1 MHTHTQIYIHPCMHT
16 LHSRYVTLRYVTLHY
31 ITYTHIRIYTYTH
44 IHICAYTHHI
54 HIYTY
59 THIHIYTCSWIVFTS
74 IIYYNIFHTIRSRT
88 SRGVDVPPCHIR
100 GLATPPTPVLRPL
113 RRVPES
119 LMTQDPAALF
129 QWSFHRLRSEMKYQQ
144 FQWILYHHF
153 SLLKGYAVFKHC
165 LDSIEWFCFASLM
178 MPA

>member
-1 MHTHTQIYIHPCMHT
+1 MHAYIT
-16 LHSRYVTLRYVTLHY
+16 FSLRYVTLHY
-31 ITYTHIRIYTYTH
+31 IHTYTH
-44 IHICAYTHHI
+44 IHIYTYTHMCIYTSYTHIHIHTYIHI

-88 SRGVDVPPCHIR
+88 SRGGVDVLPCHIR

-153 SLLKGYAVFKHC
+153 SLLKGY
-165 LDSIEWFCFASLM
+165 EM
-178 MPA
+178 R